1 MAKGSVRKKG
11 KKWYY
16 RFYVENESG
25 NLVQREF
32 VGTESKSE
40 TEAMLRKAMEDY
52 EEKKFVA
59 KSENITVGDLLDIW
73 VEEELKPGNLSNGTV
88 MSYVGTV
95 TRIKK
100 HPIAQ
105 RKLKTAQLR
114 RQESRRHNGK
124 GSEQG
129 LHTVVLGSPARSI
142 SVCGFSEKTDYV
154 QSNAVRCLA
163 AKEKCHR
170 AVLGRERSGNADG
183 YS

>member
-25 NLVQREF
+25 KLVQREF

-59 KSENITVGDLLDIW
+59 KSENITVGDLLDMW

-88 MSYVGTV
+88 MSYGTNQKAPDSTAKAENGDSRPSASV
-95 TRIKK
+95 YGF
-100 HPIAQ
+100 
-105 RKLKTAQLR
+105 AQLR

-129 LHTVVLGSPARSI
+129 LHTVVLGSPARS
-142 SVCGFSEKTDYV
+142 V
-154 QSNAVRCLA
+154 
-163 AKEKCHR
+163 
-170 AVLGRERSGNADG
+170 
-183 YS
+183 